1 MSISDKKRFFCNDCY
16 CGFNKIQYYNSHLIS
31 NKHKNRISTETEN
44 KILYICSTC
53 KKNFSY
59 PSGLYRHRSKCKE
72 KENDVSKL
80 DILETE
86 IQELRQKIEDLEKSK
101 NNTNNIQNIENQNIT
116 NNNNNIKIN
125 INCFGNENMDYITDK
140 VILQCISKVYGSIP
154 MILER
159 IHFDPEHPEN
169 NNVKIPNKKLPH
181 AQVMTDDKWKFTDR
195 SDTIHSMID
204 NGYNILDET
213 FQEKGHVLSNNQ
225 QKHFKNFQTKYED
238 RDKDTIKNIKDTVE
252 MLVIN
257 KTR

>member
-1 MSISDKKRFFCNDCY
+1 MSNPKKRFFCNDCY
-16 CGFNKIQYYNSHLIS
+16 CGFNKIQHYNSHLIS
-31 NKHKNRISTETEN
+31 NKHKNRTTETEN

-72 KENDVSKL
+72 IKVNESESTLK
-80 DILETE
+80 TE
-86 IQELRQKIEDLEKSK
+86 IQELRQKIEDLERSK
-101 NNTNNIQNIENQNIT
+101 NIQNIENQNNT
-116 NNNNNIKIN
+116 NIEIN

-154 MILER
+154 MIIER
-159 IHFDPEHPEN
+159 IHFDKEHPEN

-181 AQVMTDDKWKFTDR
+181 AKIMTDNKWKFVDR

-204 NGYNILDET
+204 NGYSLLDET

-238 RDKDTIKNIKDTVE
+238 GDKNTIKDIKDKVE
-252 MLVIN
+252 LLVIN
-257 KTR
+257 KSRT

>member
-1 MSISDKKRFFCNDCY
+1 MSKLNKFYCKDCHCFFSKKQSYEC
-16 CGFNKIQYYNSHLIS
+16 HLIS
-31 NKHKNRISTETEN
+31 NKHKMRISN
-44 KILYICSTC
+44 DKIKLHKCSICEQT
-53 KKNFSY
+53 FAHL
-59 PSGLYRHRSKCKE
+59 SGLYRHRSKCKE
-72 KENDVSKL
+72 KNNDVSKI

-101 NNTNNIQNIENQNIT
+101 TNANNIQNIENQNIT

-154 MILER
+154 MIIER

-169 NNVKIPNKKLPH
+169 NNIKIPNKKLPH
-181 AQVMTDDKWKFTDR
+181 AQIMTDDKWKFADR

-238 RDKDTIKNIKDTVE
+238 GDKDTIKNIKDKVE
-252 MLVIN
+252 LLVIN
-257 KTR
+257 KSRK